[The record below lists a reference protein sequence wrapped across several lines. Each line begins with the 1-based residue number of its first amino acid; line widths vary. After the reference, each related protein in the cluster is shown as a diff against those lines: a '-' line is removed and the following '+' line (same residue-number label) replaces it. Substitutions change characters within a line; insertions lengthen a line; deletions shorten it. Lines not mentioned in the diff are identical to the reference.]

1 MSKKLMLATTALTLA
16 FAGASHAK
24 FDVKVGGDYKNGISY
39 VSAESDTNGTE
50 EFQSYQDFEFKIQSS
65 MEMDNGITAFFKIEF
80 DAQTNDEGQFDDIE
94 TGFKGNFGMVRF
106 GNFNSDDVI
115 YSTMPTETAIFS
127 NLGFNTSYTGKFS
140 STGLPSV
147 GLNIGGGDV
156 NAIMYV
162 SPSVAGFTG
171 AARYTFSDS
180 QVSNSAGVNE
190 ANEFQNQQ
198 VALGYKGEFGGVKVA
213 LGGMYANETEGD
225 GGEEITASAKVE
237 MNGAGLTFMYADYEQ
252 EDATNGDTEIQ
263 SYSINPFYKTGPW
276 KITGA
281 YAVQDTDGGDKI
293 SGYGLGASYAM
304 GPGVTLG
311 VELQSA
317 ELDPQT
323 GDTSNDTVATAGFIF
338 KF

>member
-1 MSKKLMLATTALTLA
+1 MSKQLMLATTALTLA

-24 FDVKVGGDYKNGISY
+24 FDVKINGDYKNGVSY

-50 EFQSYQDFEFKIQSS
+50 EFQSYQDYEFALKSS
-65 MEMDNGITAFFKIEF
+65 MEMDNGITAFFKLEF
-80 DAQTNDEGQFDDIE
+80 DAQTTGNAGAFDDIE
-94 TGFKGNFGMVRF
+94 TGFQGSFGKIVF

-115 YSTMPTETAIFS
+115 YSTMPTETAIFN
-127 NLGFNTSYTGKFS
+127 NLGFNSSYTGKFS
-140 STGLPSV
+140 STSLPQV

-156 NAIMYV
+156 NAVMYV
-162 SPSVAGFTG
+162 SPSIAGFTG
-171 AARYTFSDS
+171 AARYTFSDE
-180 QVSNSAGVNE
+180 QIGNSAAVNE
-190 ANEFQNQQ
+190 ANEPQNQQ
-198 VALGYKGEFGGVKVA
+198 VALGYKGEFGSAKVA
-213 LGGMYANETEGD
+213 LGGMYANQTDGD
-225 GGEEITASAKVE
+225 GGEEITVSAKVE
-237 MNGAGLTFMYADYEQ
+237 MSGAGLTVMYADYEQ
-252 EDATNGDTEIQ
+252 ETASADTEIQ